1 VIKIKPN
8 LDLNNMDFDI
18 LSPVILPIIVIILLF
33 IIFALVDLY
42 RNKSRRKNVL
52 VWTIVIILVIPLGPI
67 LYFIIGRKD
76 SDKR

>member
-1 VIKIKPN
+1 MKIKPN

>member
-1 VIKIKPN
+1 MKPN

>member
-1 VIKIKPN
+1 MKAN
-8 LDLNNMDFDI
+8 LDLNNIDFDI
-18 LSPVILPIIVIILLF
+18 LSPVILPIIAIILLL

-52 VWTIVIILVIPLGPI
+52 VWTIIIILVIPLGPI
-67 LYFIIGRKD
+67 LYFILGRKD

>member
-1 VIKIKPN
+1 
-8 LDLNNMDFDI
+8 MDFDI